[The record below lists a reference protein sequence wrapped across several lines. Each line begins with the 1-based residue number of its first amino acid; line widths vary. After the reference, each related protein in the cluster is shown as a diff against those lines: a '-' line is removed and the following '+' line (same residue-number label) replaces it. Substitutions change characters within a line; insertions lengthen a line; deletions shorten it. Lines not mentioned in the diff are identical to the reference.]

1 MRQRWRG
8 YANWSLVHSAL
19 CSLWWRRSD
28 GDLAFRYLVWS
39 VFSVVGFRLAHRPDV
54 PTSLGS
60 SFASYLGI
68 RMTWGQARRSF

>member
-1 MRQRWRG
+1 
-8 YANWSLVHSAL
+8 
-19 CSLWWRRSD
+19 
-28 GDLAFRYLVWS
+28 LAFRYLVWS